1 MPLLSNDHMQRGM
14 RMSTW
19 FENLQSEVQKLEDD
33 DARQRARILTR
44 STCNCGAIATISSP
58 DYEQRM
64 VRTHHEVWCK
74 SNDVHR

>member
-1 MPLLSNDHMQRGM
+1 
-14 RMSTW
+14 MSSW

-33 DARQRARILTR
+33 DAKQRARILVGA
-44 STCNCGAIATISSP
+44 TCNCNAIATISSP

-64 VRTHHEVWCK
+64 VRTHEVWCK